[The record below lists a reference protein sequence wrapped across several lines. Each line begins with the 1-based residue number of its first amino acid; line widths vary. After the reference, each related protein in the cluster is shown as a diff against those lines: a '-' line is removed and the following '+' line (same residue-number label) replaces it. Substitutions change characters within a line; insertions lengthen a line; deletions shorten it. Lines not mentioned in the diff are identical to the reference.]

1 MSLEVIELEE
11 PRFSRAHKMDSA
23 DEVLN
28 YHARDKPHID
38 WLPALVVHGID
49 TTYYDISS
57 ALCQSK
63 SHGNVLK
70 YTSKPLLS
78 LLVNTLCITS
88 SFD

>member
-1 MSLEVIELEE
+1 MSLEVIKLEE

-57 ALCQSK
+57 CSVSVKISQQRTEV
-63 SHGNVLK
+63 H
-70 YTSKPLLS
+70 
-78 LLVNTLCITS
+78 
-88 SFD
+88 